1 MRKILFSAV
10 ALLALAFLSC
20 NKSELEPTQE
30 TVYTIKATIDNY
42 GTKSAMNGNTVTW
55 EEGDQIALFTNVDND
70 APVLF
75 TLSNGAGTPNGEFTT
90 TVDITGK
97 TFAAALYPYY
107 ANAKYSGGKISTWID
122 RSYNWVEGANSKAS
136 MAAEVMDINNISFKN
151 AGALIALTVN
161 NIPAGYN
168 KISLTTYS
176 TTNPLVYING
186 KTEIS
191 FTEGI
196 PSSVV
201 SDLQSE
207 ESIITTI
214 NFDPSG
220 IATNKVF
227 YFPIGTTNSNA
238 GITIELSD
246 GTTTKKLLD
255 NYAMA
260 KAVRNTRYYKTI
272 NFDAL
277 GNLPTQLTSSDDIN
291 TEISSGNTNFILDAS
306 DNSVEI
312 TTETTADVQI
322 AVTSSGNTFT
332 LEGEGP
338 KGKVNLSTPTE
349 TQVLTLYVPNA
360 TVELKPDAG
369 VATFEAITA
378 TTAENTLIIPA
389 GVTVNNLTVNG
400 GNVRVLG
407 KILSITNGKQN
418 GKVTIYKESGAD
430 IPADLATD
438 KFDVITPKAEVNVT
452 TVEALNSAISGAT
465 DNDVIITLG
474 ADLTMSEILVID
486 KNITLDGNGHKLT
499 SSAGRAIN
507 VSGVEN
513 ATIKNLVIQANG
525 ERGINV
531 IQGSKNIKI
540 ENVSITA
547 LNYAINVA
555 SSAPESNITIS
566 KSNLSGLNT
575 INIGGANTK
584 LAVTDSH
591 ITCNDKNDTDNYG
604 AISINADGT
613 GSNVIVEKC
622 ILDIKDDSYAGNI
635 ISSNS
640 KISFT
645 NTTCNKEIVIGEGVC
660 LIEYGNYAYSFETIY
675 DAIEYAKAGETVKLV
690 KDITTSDIITINKAI
705 TIDLNSKT
713 VTANCQKAFEVHADA
728 TIKNGTI
735 NSLSRCVD
743 TRTNVNLNLENVNLS
758 ADKYHSTYK
767 NPQPLTIGGSTH
779 GTIVTLTNVN
789 IDAGQTGY
797 CIISFVQT
805 DLDATNCTLTG
816 YSAYYAKE
824 GSEGSTFDFNNCSLT
839 GDCTNNDVEGNSFA
853 VIAIQSSSVTVNVN
867 GGSVI
872 AKGNNMYAIGIGSTT
887 VTGLT
892 NNAITV
898 KEATITGRILD
909 LAEDDLDNN
918 IVKIPNDEAYKTWL
932 DNAGLGYT
940 QNDDGTITIK
950 KN

>member
-55 EEGDQIALFTNVDND
+55 VLNEEVALFKND
-70 APVLF
+70 GTKIKATVTEVNGVEA
-75 TLSNGAGTPNGEFTT
+75 TLTLETGTADG
-90 TVDITGK
+90 VV
-97 TFAAALYPYY
+97 AALYPYNDAASY
-107 ANAKYSGGKISTWID
+107 ANNIITTSLDTEHTWA
-122 RSYNWVEGANSKAS
+122 EGENNKAP
-136 MAAEVMDINNISFKN
+136 MAALVTDVENISFKN

-168 KISLTTYS
+168 SISLS
-176 TTNPLVYING
+176 SGIGING
-186 KTEIS
+186 TTEIS
-191 FTEGI
+191 FNNGI
-196 PSSVV
+196 PSATVTASA
-201 SDLQSE
+201 DANKK
-207 ESIITTI
+207 TAI
-214 NFDPSG
+214 NFTATE

-227 YFPIGTTNSNA
+227 YFPIGATETNT
-238 GITIELSD
+238 GITIELSN
-246 GTTTKKLLD
+246 GTTTQKLLD
-255 NYAMA
+255 NHAMS

-277 GNLPTQLTSSDDIN
+277 GLLPTQLTSSDDIN
-291 TEISSGNTNFILDAS
+291 TKMSSGNTNFILDAS

-338 KGKVNLSTPTE
+338 KGKVNLSTPAE
-349 TQVLTLYVPNA
+349 TQVLTLDVPNA

-452 TVEALNSAISGAT
+452 NVEALNSAISDAT
-465 DNDVIITLG
+465 DNDVITLG
-474 ADLTMSEILVID
+474 ADLTMSEILVIN

-547 LNYAINVA
+547 SNYAINVA

-591 ITCNDKNDTDNYG
+591 ITCNDKNDTENYG

-613 GSNVIVEKC
+613 GSNVIIEKC

-690 KDITTSDIITINKAI
+690 KDITTSDIITIDKAI

-713 VTANCQKAFEVHADA
+713 VTANCKKAFEVYADA

-743 TRTNVNLNLENVNLS
+743 TRTNVNLNLDNVTLS
-758 ADKYHSTYK
+758 ADKYHSTYG

-779 GTIVTLTNVN
+779 GTIVTLTDVN

-887 VTGLT
+887 VPGLT

-898 KEATITGRILD
+898 KEATITGNILA
-909 LAEDDLDNN
+909 LAEDDLATNTV
-918 IVKIPNDEAYKTWL
+918 IIPDTESNRTWISSNEGL
-932 DNAGLGYT
+932 DYT
-940 QNDDGTITIK
+940 PNDDGTITIIK
-950 KN
+950 KNQASE

>member
-55 EEGDQIALFTNVDND
+55 VLNEEVALFKND
-70 APVLF
+70 GTKIKATVTEVNGVEA
-75 TLSNGAGTPNGEFTT
+75 TLALETGTADG
-90 TVDITGK
+90 VV
-97 TFAAALYPYY
+97 AALYPYNDAASY
-107 ANAKYSGGKISTWID
+107 ANNIITTSLDTEHTWA
-122 RSYNWVEGANSKAS
+122 EGENNKAP
-136 MAAEVMDINNISFKN
+136 MAALVTDVNNISFKN

-168 KISLTTYS
+168 SISLS
-176 TTNPLVYING
+176 SGIGING
-186 KTEIS
+186 TTEIS
-191 FTEGI
+191 FNNNGI
-196 PSSVV
+196 PSATVTA
-201 SDLQSE
+201 DANANKK
-207 ESIITTI
+207 TAI
-214 NFDPSG
+214 NFTATK

-227 YFPIGTTNSNA
+227 YFPIGATETNT
-238 GITIELSD
+238 GITIELSN
-246 GTTTKKLLD
+246 GTTTQKLLD
-255 NYAMA
+255 NHAMS

-277 GNLPTQLTSSDDIN
+277 GLLPTQTSSDDIN

-338 KGKVNLSTPTE
+338 KGKVNLSTPAE
-349 TQVLTLYVPNA
+349 TQVLTLDVPNA

-452 TVEALNSAISGAT
+452 NVEDLNSAISDAT
-465 DNDVIITLG
+465 VNDVITLG
-474 ADLTMSEILVID
+474 ADLTMSEILVIN

-713 VTANCQKAFEVHADA
+713 VTANCKKAFEVYADA

-816 YSAYYAKE
+816 YSAYYAKG

-839 GDCTNNDVEGNSFA
+839 GDCTNNDVAGNSFA

-892 NNAITV
+892 SNAITV